1 MANFKNSVC
10 LVRSCGM
17 PHKARGM
24 CNPHY
29 MEARRNGEFTPK
41 PWTKPM
47 EERKR
52 PRRDRVT
59 KEIIEAVPIV
69 DPDAFWNFVKKEL
82 QL

>member
-1 MANFKNSVC
+1 MANHKHDVC
-10 LVRSCGM
+10 LMDGCERK
-17 PHKARGM
+17 HKARGL

-29 MEARRNGEFTPK
+29 MESRRNGEFTPK

-52 PRRDRVT
+52 PRRDPVSG
-59 KEIIEAVPIV
+59 EILEPEIIV
-69 DPDAFWNFVKKEL
+69 DPNGFWDFVRKEM